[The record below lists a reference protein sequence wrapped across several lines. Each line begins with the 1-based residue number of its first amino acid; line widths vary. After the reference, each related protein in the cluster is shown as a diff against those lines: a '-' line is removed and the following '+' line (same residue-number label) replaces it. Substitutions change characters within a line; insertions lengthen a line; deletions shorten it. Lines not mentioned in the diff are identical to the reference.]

1 MAEEPE
7 LQRKLTTIMV
17 ADIVGYSTLAAND
30 EDWTVRTVGEVRSVV
45 DEIIRSH
52 QGRIFNTG
60 GDSVLAEF
68 GSPVEAVRAA
78 VDFQAAVRTRNL
90 LQPEDH
96 RIRFRIGIN
105 LGDVLVRGSDLLGD
119 GVNVAARLEA
129 LAEPGGICISGT
141 VWDHVA
147 GKLTIAYVDMGDQF
161 VKNIPRPIRAYH
173 LRLDDTAGTGLPNG
187 SASGPGAAPRSA
199 ARAASPAVLKG
210 RRGRR
215 LALYAALAVAGLALG
230 GGYWISRSTGWP
242 AAMLSGDRAT
252 GSQDT
257 TAELQFKQVL
267 ATRLASAAP
276 TIPESLRSGV
286 VEFYAVQAAHKALA
300 VPTTDGGRPWTAFSR
315 STADNAREAALEGCQ
330 VAFDSPCILVAVDN
344 SVQPQPANNAWIAQ
358 DMPRTRYR
366 GDFDPAQIPNGS
378 FELSRRADVAG
389 YRSASAFKA
398 AAHHAGGLNLF
409 IAAHA
414 TDQRTAEIQALKLC
428 NDDLKQFHFAGNCFL
443 YAVGDRVVLPLRL
456 KEPMTPATP
465 R

>member
-1 MAEEPE
+1 MAEEQE

-17 ADIVGYSTLAAND
+17 ADIVGFSTLAASD
-30 EDWTVRTVGEVRSVV
+30 EDWTVRTLGEVRKVV
-45 DEIIRSH
+45 DEIIKSH

-78 VDFQAAVRTRNL
+78 VDFQAAVRARNL
-90 LQPEDH
+90 LQPENH
-96 RIRFRIGIN
+96 QLRFRIGLN
-105 LGDVLVRGSDLLGD
+105 LGDVLVRESDLLGD

-147 GKLTIAYVDMGDQF
+147 GKLTVAYVDLGDQF

-173 LRLDDTAGTGLPNG
+173 LRLEETSGTGPPK
-187 SASGPGAAPRSA
+187 ARAPVPGAAPRSGGHPATA
-199 ARAASPAVLKG
+199 AIPAA

-215 LALYAALAVAGLALG
+215 IAFYGVLAVAALALG
-230 GGYWISRSTGWP
+230 AGYWTWRSSGWP
-242 AAMLSGDRAT
+242 PALRSADQAT
-252 GSQDT
+252 TSQDT
-257 TAELQFKQVL
+257 TANPQLRQALE
-267 ATRLASAAP
+267 ARLKSAAP
-276 TIPESLRSGV
+276 TMPERARTGALN
-286 VEFYAVQAAHKALA
+286 FYFVQALHKALA
-300 VPTTDGGRPWTAFSR
+300 VPTTDGAMPWSTFSR
-315 STADNAREAALEGCQ
+315 PTADNAREAALEGCQ
-330 VAFDSPCILVAVDN
+330 VAFDSPCILIAIDDAA
-344 SVQPQPANNAWIAQ
+344 QPQPANNAWIAQ

-378 FELSRRADVAG
+378 PLLSQRADVAG
-389 YRSASAFKA
+389 YRSAPAFKA
-398 AAHHAGGLNLF
+398 AAHHPGGLNMF
-409 IAAHA
+409 IAASA
-414 TDQRTAEIQALKLC
+414 TDQRAAEIQALKLC
-428 NDDLKQFHFAGNCFL
+428 NDDLKKFGAAGHCFL

>member
-1 MAEEPE
+1 MAEEQE

-17 ADIVGYSTLAAND
+17 ADIVGFSTLAASD
-30 EDWTVRTVGEVRSVV
+30 EDWTVRTLGEVRKVV

-78 VDFQAAVRTRNL
+78 VDFQAAVRERNL
-90 LQPEDH
+90 LQTEDH
-96 RIRFRIGIN
+96 QLRFRIGIN
-105 LGDVLVRGSDLLGD
+105 LGDVLVRDSDLLGD

-141 VWDHVA
+141 VWDHIA

-173 LRLDDTAGTGLPNG
+173 LRLDGTDGAGLPEGRAAASG
-187 SASGPGAAPRSA
+187 SAQRVSA
-199 ARAASPAVLKG
+199 HPAVTRIPAA

-215 LALYAALAVAGLALG
+215 IALYGVLAVAALALG
-230 GGYWISRSTGWP
+230 AGYWAWRSSGF
-242 AAMLSGDRAT
+242 ALLSANQAT

-257 TAELQFKQVL
+257 TPIPQFKQAL
-267 ATRLASAAP
+267 ATRLKSAAP
-276 TIPESLRSGV
+276 AIPESLRTAALD
-286 VEFYAVQAAHKALA
+286 FYLVQAFHKALA
-300 VPTTDGGRPWTAFSR
+300 VPTTDGGRPWSSFSR

-330 VAFDSPCILVAVDN
+330 VAFDSPCILIAVDDA
-344 SVQPQPANNAWIAQ
+344 VQPQPANNAWIAQ

-378 FELSRRADVAG
+378 PLLSQRADVAG
-389 YRSASAFKA
+389 YRSAPAFKA
-398 AAHHAGGLNLF
+398 AAHHPGGLNMF
-409 IAAHA
+409 IAANA

-428 NDDLKQFHFAGNCFL
+428 NDDLKEFRFAGHCFL

-456 KEPMTPATP
+456 KEPMTPVTP